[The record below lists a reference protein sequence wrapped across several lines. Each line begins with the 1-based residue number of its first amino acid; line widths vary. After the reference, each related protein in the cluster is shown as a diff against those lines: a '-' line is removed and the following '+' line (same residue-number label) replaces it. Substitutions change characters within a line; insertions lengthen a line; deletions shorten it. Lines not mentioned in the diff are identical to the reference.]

1 MISCKKC
8 YEISIVRRN
17 DNAAKKKRK
26 IYIGKI
32 DNNKFELIQILI
44 RIKRGAE

>member
-17 DNAAKKKRK
+17 DNAAKKSK